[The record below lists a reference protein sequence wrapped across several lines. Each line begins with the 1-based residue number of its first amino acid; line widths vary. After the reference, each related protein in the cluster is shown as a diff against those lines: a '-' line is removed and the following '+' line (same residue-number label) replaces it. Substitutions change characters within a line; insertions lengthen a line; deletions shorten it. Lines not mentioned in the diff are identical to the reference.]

1 MSCLKKVSFVF
12 AITALGCVLSAAQ
25 EAATQP
31 ANDEP
36 SKTMPQVQPA
46 GVTNQPVGNVDEEK
60 PKQHSDDTSPKSST
74 DQILDRVVEREHAF
88 VAQMRHLHPL
98 VETYIQDMKTDKE
111 LGEVPISDH

>member
-12 AITALGCVLSAAQ
+12 AITALGCGLSAAQ

-46 GVTNQPVGNVDEEK
+46 GVTNHPDEKEDEEK
-60 PKQHSDDTSPKSST
+60 
-74 DQILDRVVEREHAF
+74 
-88 VAQMRHLHPL
+88 
-98 VETYIQDMKTDKE
+98 
-111 LGEVPISDH
+111 